1 MQFRYLALAADNTVV
16 RGKVEA
22 TEEQSVEAWLSEAG
36 YQVISLKKASASNIF
51 EGFSLK
57 SKRVSPKELVL
68 FFQQLSALMRSGVP
82 LLNGIQLLRSEA
94 KGSGFQALLSGV
106 ATDLRSGESLGASL
120 SKYPKIIP
128 EMYVRLIEAGEHS
141 GNLEYAFEEAAIH
154 LKKEIILKQQVKKA
168 LTYPAIVSV
177 VGLIVIAILVTV
189 VLPTMTELLT
199 SFGTELPLISR
210 IVVAVSDFV
219 TQWRLLILAAVAV
232 LGTLMLMGTRTASG
246 RRELSRL
253 LINTPGI
260 KKVVILLN
268 LARFSRTLSLLLKS
282 GSALPESLQMAGDTT
297 SNHICREAVADVRE
311 QVMQGAA
318 LGRAVEA
325 LPFMPQLYVQ
335 MVMVGEE
342 SGSLETNLS
351 NMAAYY
357 EEEVENQLNALTAML
372 EPALTVTLGI
382 IVGFIALAVI
392 LPILQLYETVAAAT

>member
-1 MQFRYLALAADNTVV
+1 MEFRYMALTADNAVV

-22 TEEQSVEAWLSEAG
+22 TEEQSVDAWLAEAG
-36 YQVISLKKASASNIF
+36 YQVISIKRASATNFF
-51 EGFSLK
+51 EGVSLK
-57 SKRVSPKELVL
+57 SSRVSPKELVL

-82 LLNGIQLLRSEA
+82 LLNGIQLLRAEA
-94 KGSGFQALLSGV
+94 KSSGFQTLLTGLS
-106 ATDLRSGESLGASL
+106 TDLRSGESLGDSL
-120 SKYPKIIP
+120 AKYPKIVP

-154 LKKEIILKQQVKKA
+154 LKKEITLKQQVKKA
-168 LTYPAIVSV
+168 LTYPAIVGV

-210 IVVAVSDFV
+210 IVVGISNFVS
-219 TQWRLLILAAVAV
+219 TWRLVILAGAVA
-232 LGTLMLMGTRTASG
+232 LGILFMLGTRTHSG

-253 LINTPGI
+253 LINAPGI
-260 KKVVILLN
+260 KKVVIQLN

-282 GSALPESLQMAGDTT
+282 GSALPESLQMAGDTV
-297 SNHICREAVADVRE
+297 SNHIFREAVADVRT

-325 LPFMPQLYVQ
+325 LPFMPPLYVQ

-342 SGSLETNLS
+342 SGSLETNLA

-357 EEEVENQLNALTAML
+357 EEEVENQLNTLTAL
-372 EPALTVTLGI
+372 IEPALTVTLGV

-392 LPILQLYETVAAAT
+392 LPILQLYETVAAST

>member
-1 MQFRYLALAADNTVV
+1 MALTADNTVV

-22 TEEQSVEAWLSEAG
+22 TEEQSVDAWLAEAG
-36 YQVISLKKASASNIF
+36 YQVISIKKASATNFF
-51 EGFSLK
+51 EGVSLK

-82 LLNGIQLLRSEA
+82 LLTGIQLLRTEA
-94 KGSGFQALLSGV
+94 KGSGFQALLTGL
-106 ATDLRSGESLGASL
+106 ATDLRSGESLGDSL
-120 SKYPKIIP
+120 AKHPKIVP

-154 LKKEIILKQQVKKA
+154 LKKEITLKQQVKKA
-168 LTYPAIVSV
+168 LTYPAIVGV

-210 IVVAVSDFV
+210 IVVAISNFVS
-219 TQWRLLILAAVAV
+219 TWRLVILAGAIA
-232 LGTLMLMGTRTASG
+232 LGILVMLGTRTRSG

-260 KKVVILLN
+260 KKVVIQLN

-282 GSALPESLQMAGDTT
+282 GSALPESLQMAGDTV
-297 SNHICREAVADVRE
+297 SNHIFREAVADVRT

-342 SGSLETNLS
+342 SGSLEINLA
-351 NMAAYY
+351 NMASYY
-357 EEEVENQLNALTAML
+357 EEEVENQLNTLTAMI
-372 EPALTVTLGI
+372 EPALTVTLGV

-392 LPILQLYETVAAAT
+392 LPILQLYETVAAST

>member
-1 MQFRYLALAADNTVV
+1 VV

-22 TEEQSVEAWLSEAG
+22 TEEQSVDAWLAEAG
-36 YQVISLKKASASNIF
+36 YQVISIKRASATNFF
-51 EGFSLK
+51 EGVSLK
-57 SKRVSPKELVL
+57 SSRVSPKELVL

-82 LLNGIQLLRSEA
+82 LLNGIQLLRAEA
-94 KGSGFQALLSGV
+94 KSSGFQTLLTGLS
-106 ATDLRSGESLGASL
+106 TDLRSGESLGDSL
-120 SKYPKIIP
+120 AKYPKIVP

-154 LKKEIILKQQVKKA
+154 LKKEITLKQQVKKA
-168 LTYPAIVSV
+168 LTYPAIVGV

-210 IVVAVSDFV
+210 IVVGISNFVSS
-219 TQWRLLILAAVAV
+219 WRLVILAGAVA
-232 LGTLMLMGTRTASG
+232 LGILFMLGTRTHSG

-253 LINTPGI
+253 LINAPGI
-260 KKVVILLN
+260 KKVVIQLN

-282 GSALPESLQMAGDTT
+282 GSALPESLQMAGDTV
-297 SNHICREAVADVRE
+297 SNHIFREAVADVRT

-325 LPFMPQLYVQ
+325 LPFMPPLYVQ

-342 SGSLETNLS
+342 SGSLETNLA

-357 EEEVENQLNALTAML
+357 EEEVENQLNTLTAL
-372 EPALTVTLGI
+372 IEPALTVTLGV

-392 LPILQLYETVAAAT
+392 LPILQLYETVAAST

>member
-1 MQFRYLALAADNTVV
+1 MEFRYMALTADNTVV

-22 TEEQSVEAWLSEAG
+22 TEEQSVDAWLAEAG
-36 YQVISLKKASASNIF
+36 YQVISIKKASATNFF
-51 EGFSLK
+51 EGVSLK

-82 LLNGIQLLRSEA
+82 LLTGIQLLRTEA
-94 KGSGFQALLSGV
+94 KGSGFQALLTGL
-106 ATDLRSGESLGASL
+106 ATDLRSGESLGDSL
-120 SKYPKIIP
+120 AKHPKIVP

-154 LKKEIILKQQVKKA
+154 LKKEITLKQQVKKA
-168 LTYPAIVSV
+168 LTYPAIVGV

-210 IVVAVSDFV
+210 IVVAISHFVS
-219 TQWRLLILAAVAV
+219 TWRLVILAGAIA
-232 LGTLMLMGTRTASG
+232 LGILVMLGTRTHSG

-253 LINTPGI
+253 LINAPGI
-260 KKVVILLN
+260 KKVVIQLN

-282 GSALPESLQMAGDTT
+282 GSALPESLQMAGDTV
-297 SNHICREAVADVRE
+297 SNHIFREAVADVRT

-342 SGSLETNLS
+342 SGSLEINLA
-351 NMAAYY
+351 NMASYY
-357 EEEVENQLNALTAML
+357 EEEVENQLNTLTAMI
-372 EPALTVTLGI
+372 EPALTVTLGV

-392 LPILQLYETVAAAT
+392 LPILQLYETVAAST

>member
-1 MQFRYLALAADNTVV
+1 MEFRYMALTADSTVV

-22 TEEQSVEAWLSEAG
+22 TEEQSVDAWLAEAG
-36 YQVISLKKASASNIF
+36 YQVISIKKASATNFF

-57 SKRVSPKELVL
+57 SNRVSPKELVL

-82 LLNGIQLLRSEA
+82 LLNGIQLLRTEA
-94 KGSGFQALLSGV
+94 KGSGFQALLSGL
-106 ATDLRSGESLGASL
+106 ATDLRSGESLGDSL
-120 SKYPKIIP
+120 AKYPKIVP
-128 EMYVRLIEAGEHS
+128 QMYVRLIEAGEHS

-154 LKKEIILKQQVKKA
+154 LKKEITLKQQVKKA
-168 LTYPAIVSV
+168 LTSPAIVGV

-189 VLPTMTELLT
+189 VLPTMTELLG

-210 IVVAVSDFV
+210 IVVAISDFV
-219 TQWRLLILAAVAV
+219 SSWRLVILAGVVAV
-232 LGTLMLMGTRTASG
+232 GTLVMLGTRTHPG

-253 LINTPGI
+253 LINSPGI
-260 KKVVILLN
+260 KKVVIQLN

-282 GSALPESLQMAGDTT
+282 GSALPESLQMAGDTV
-297 SNHICREAVADVRE
+297 SNHIFREAVADVRQ

-318 LGRAVEA
+318 LGKAVEA

-342 SGSLETNLS
+342 SGSLETNLA

-357 EEEVENQLNALTAML
+357 EEEVENQLNSLTAL
-372 EPALTVTLGI
+372 IEPALTVTLGV

>member
-1 MQFRYLALAADNTVV
+1 MEFRYMALTADNTVV

-22 TEEQSVEAWLSEAG
+22 TEEQSVDAWLAEAG
-36 YQVISLKKASASNIF
+36 YQVISIKKASATNFF
-51 EGFSLK
+51 EGVSLK

-82 LLNGIQLLRSEA
+82 LLTGIQLLRTEA
-94 KGSGFQALLSGV
+94 KGSGFQALLTGL
-106 ATDLRSGESLGASL
+106 ATDLRSGESLGDSL
-120 SKYPKIIP
+120 AKHPKIVP

-154 LKKEIILKQQVKKA
+154 LKKEITLKQQVKKA
-168 LTYPAIVSV
+168 LTYPAIVGV

-210 IVVAVSDFV
+210 IVVAISNFVS
-219 TQWRLLILAAVAV
+219 TWRLVILAGAIA
-232 LGTLMLMGTRTASG
+232 LGILVMLGTRTHSG

-253 LINTPGI
+253 LINAPGI
-260 KKVVILLN
+260 KKVVIQLN

-282 GSALPESLQMAGDTT
+282 GSALPESLQMAGDTV
-297 SNHICREAVADVRE
+297 SNHIFREAVADVRT

-342 SGSLETNLS
+342 SGSLEINLA
-351 NMAAYY
+351 NMASYY
-357 EEEVENQLNALTAML
+357 EEEVENQLNTLTAMI
-372 EPALTVTLGI
+372 EPALTVTLGV

-392 LPILQLYETVAAAT
+392 LPILQLYETVAAST

>member
-1 MQFRYLALAADNTVV
+1 MEFRYMALTADNAVV

-22 TEEQSVEAWLSEAG
+22 TEEQSVDAWLAEAG
-36 YQVISLKKASASNIF
+36 YQVISIKRASATNFF
-51 EGFSLK
+51 EGVSLK
-57 SKRVSPKELVL
+57 SSRVSPKELVL

-82 LLNGIQLLRSEA
+82 LLNGIQLLRAEA
-94 KGSGFQALLSGV
+94 KSSGFQTLLTGL
-106 ATDLRSGESLGASL
+106 ATDLRSGESLGDSL
-120 SKYPKIIP
+120 AKYPKIVP

-154 LKKEIILKQQVKKA
+154 LKKEITLKQQVKKA
-168 LTYPAIVSV
+168 LTYPAIVGV

-210 IVVAVSDFV
+210 IVVGISNFVS
-219 TQWRLLILAAVAV
+219 TWRLVILAGAVA
-232 LGTLMLMGTRTASG
+232 LGILFMLGTRTHSG

-253 LINTPGI
+253 LINAPGI
-260 KKVVILLN
+260 KKVVIQLN

-282 GSALPESLQMAGDTT
+282 GSALPESLQMAGDTV
-297 SNHICREAVADVRE
+297 SNHIFREAVAEVRE
-311 QVMQGAA
+311 KVMQGAA

-325 LPFMPQLYVQ
+325 LPFMPPLYVQ

-342 SGSLETNLS
+342 SGSLETNLA

-357 EEEVENQLNALTAML
+357 EEEVENQLNTLTAL
-372 EPALTVTLGI
+372 IEPALTVTLGV

-392 LPILQLYETVAAAT
+392 LPILQLYETVAAST

>member
-1 MQFRYLALAADNTVV
+1 MA
-16 RGKVEA
+16 
-22 TEEQSVEAWLSEAG
+22 EAG
-36 YQVISLKKASASNIF
+36 YQVISIQKASATNFFQGI
-51 EGFSLK
+51 SLK
-57 SKRVSPKELVL
+57 SNRVSAKELVL
-68 FFQQLSALMRSGVP
+68 FFQQLAALMRSGVP

-94 KGSGFQALLSGV
+94 KSSGFQNLLSGV
-106 ATDLRSGESLGASL
+106 ATDLRSGEALAASL
-120 SKYPKIIP
+120 AKHPKIIP
-128 EMYVRLIEAGEHS
+128 EMYIRLIEAGEHS
-141 GNLEYAFEEAAIH
+141 GNLEFAFEEAASH
-154 LKKEIILKQQVKKA
+154 LKKEILLKQQVKKA
-168 LTYPAIVSV
+168 LTYPAIVGV

-199 SFGTELPLISR
+199 SFGTELPLVSR
-210 IVVAVSDFV
+210 IVVAISDFV
-219 TQWRLLILAAVAV
+219 TQWRLAILGIAVMLGV
-232 LGTLMLMGTRTASG
+232 LLMLGTRTPSG

-260 KKVVILLN
+260 KKVVIQLN

-282 GSALPESLQMAGDTT
+282 GSALPESLQMAADTA
-297 SNHICREAVADVRE
+297 SNQVFREAMGDVRQ

-325 LPFMPQLYVQ
+325 LPFMPPLYVQ

-357 EEEVENQLNALTAML
+357 EEEVENQLNSLTAML
-372 EPALTVTLGI
+372 EPALTVTLGV

-392 LPILQLYETVAAAT
+392 LPILQLYETVAASV

>member
-1 MQFRYLALAADNTVV
+1 MEFRYTALAADSTLV

-22 TEEQSVEAWLSEAG
+22 TEEQSVDAWLAEAG
-36 YQVISLKKASASNIF
+36 YQVISIQKASATNFF

-57 SKRVSPKELVL
+57 STRVRPKELVL

-82 LLNGIQLLRSEA
+82 LLSGIQLLRTEA
-94 KGSGFQALLSGV
+94 KSSGFQALLSGL

-120 SKYPKIIP
+120 SKYPKIVP

-141 GNLEYAFEEAAIH
+141 GNLEYAFEEAAVH
-154 LKKEIILKQQVKKA
+154 LKKEILLKQQVKKA
-168 LTYPAIVSV
+168 LTYPAIVGV

-199 SFGTELPLISR
+199 SFGTDLPLISR
-210 IVVAVSDFV
+210 IVVAISDFV
-219 TQWRLLILAAVAV
+219 TTWRLLLLAGAVGVGV
-232 LGTLMLMGTRTASG
+232 LLMLGTRTASG
-246 RRELSRL
+246 RRELSRV

-260 KKVVILLN
+260 KKVVVQLN

-282 GSALPESLQMAGDTT
+282 GSALPESLQMAGDTVT
-297 SNHICREAVADVRE
+297 NHIFREAVSDVRQ

-325 LPFMPQLYVQ
+325 LPFMPPLYVQ

-351 NMAAYY
+351 NMATYY
-357 EEEVENQLNALTAML
+357 EEEVENQLNSLTAML
-372 EPALTVTLGI
+372 EPALTVTLGV

-392 LPILQLYETVAAAT
+392 LPILQLYETVAAST

>member
-1 MQFRYLALAADNTVV
+1 MEFRYMALTADNAVV

-22 TEEQSVEAWLSEAG
+22 TEEQSVDAWLAEAG
-36 YQVISLKKASASNIF
+36 YQVISIKRASATNFF
-51 EGFSLK
+51 EGVSLK
-57 SKRVSPKELVL
+57 SSRVSPKELVL

-82 LLNGIQLLRSEA
+82 LLNGIQLLRAEA
-94 KGSGFQALLSGV
+94 KSSGFQTLLTGLS
-106 ATDLRSGESLGASL
+106 TDLRSGESLGDSL
-120 SKYPKIIP
+120 AKYPKIVP

-154 LKKEIILKQQVKKA
+154 LKKEITLKQQVKKA
-168 LTYPAIVSV
+168 LTYPAIVGV

-210 IVVAVSDFV
+210 IVVGISNFVS
-219 TQWRLLILAAVAV
+219 TWRLVILAGAVA
-232 LGTLMLMGTRTASG
+232 LGILFMLGTRTHSG

-253 LINTPGI
+253 LINAPGI
-260 KKVVILLN
+260 KKVVIQLN

-282 GSALPESLQMAGDTT
+282 GSALPESLQMAGDTV
-297 SNHICREAVADVRE
+297 SNHIFREAVADVRT

-325 LPFMPQLYVQ
+325 LPFMPPLYVQ

-342 SGSLETNLS
+342 SGSLESNLA

-357 EEEVENQLNALTAML
+357 EEEVENQLNTLTAL
-372 EPALTVTLGI
+372 IEPALTVTLGV

-392 LPILQLYETVAAAT
+392 LPILQLYETVAAST

>member
-1 MQFRYLALAADNTVV
+1 MEFRYMALTADNTVV

-22 TEEQSVEAWLSEAG
+22 TEEQSVDAWLAEAG
-36 YQVISLKKASASNIF
+36 YQVISIKKASATNFF
-51 EGFSLK
+51 EGVSLK

-82 LLNGIQLLRSEA
+82 LLTGIQLLRTEA
-94 KGSGFQALLSGV
+94 KGSGFQALLTGL
-106 ATDLRSGESLGASL
+106 ATDLRSGESLGDSL
-120 SKYPKIIP
+120 AKYPKIVP

-154 LKKEIILKQQVKKA
+154 LKKEITLKQQVKKA
-168 LTYPAIVSV
+168 LTYPAIVGV

-210 IVVAVSDFV
+210 IVVAISHFVS
-219 TQWRLLILAAVAV
+219 TWRLVILAGAIA
-232 LGTLMLMGTRTASG
+232 LGILVMLGTRTHAG

-253 LINTPGI
+253 LINAPGI
-260 KKVVILLN
+260 TKVVIQLN

-282 GSALPESLQMAGDTT
+282 GSALPESLQMAGDTV
-297 SNHICREAVADVRE
+297 SNHIFREAVADVRT

-342 SGSLETNLS
+342 SGSLEINLA
-351 NMAAYY
+351 NMASYY
-357 EEEVENQLNALTAML
+357 EEEVENQLNTLTAMI
-372 EPALTVTLGI
+372 EPALTVTLGV

-392 LPILQLYETVAAAT
+392 LPILQLYETVAAST

>member
-1 MQFRYLALAADNTVV
+1 MEFRYMALTADNAVV

-22 TEEQSVEAWLSEAG
+22 TEEQSVDAWLAEAG
-36 YQVISLKKASASNIF
+36 YQVISIKRASATNFF
-51 EGFSLK
+51 EGVSLK
-57 SKRVSPKELVL
+57 SNRVSPKELVL

-82 LLNGIQLLRSEA
+82 LLNGIQLLRAEA
-94 KGSGFQALLSGV
+94 KSSGFQTLLTGL
-106 ATDLRSGESLGASL
+106 ATDLRSGESLGDSL
-120 SKYPKIIP
+120 AKYPKIVP

-154 LKKEIILKQQVKKA
+154 LKKEITLKQQVKKA
-168 LTYPAIVSV
+168 LTYPAIVGV

-210 IVVAVSDFV
+210 IVVGISNFVSS
-219 TQWRLLILAAVAV
+219 WRLVILAGAVALGV
-232 LGTLMLMGTRTASG
+232 LFMLGTRTHSG

-253 LINTPGI
+253 LINAPGI
-260 KKVVILLN
+260 KKVVIQLN

-282 GSALPESLQMAGDTT
+282 GSALPESLQMAGDTV
-297 SNHICREAVADVRE
+297 SNYIFREAVADVRT

-325 LPFMPQLYVQ
+325 LPFMPPLYVQ

-342 SGSLETNLS
+342 SGSLETNLA

-357 EEEVENQLNALTAML
+357 EEEVENQLNTLTAL
-372 EPALTVTLGI
+372 IEPALTVTLGV

-392 LPILQLYETVAAAT
+392 LPILQLYETVAAST

>member
-1 MQFRYLALAADNTVV
+1 MEFRYMALTADNAVV

-22 TEEQSVEAWLSEAG
+22 TEEQSVDAWLAEAG
-36 YQVISLKKASASNIF
+36 YKVISIKRASATNFF
-51 EGFSLK
+51 EGVSLK

-82 LLNGIQLLRSEA
+82 LLNGIQLLRAEA
-94 KGSGFQALLSGV
+94 KSSGFQTLLTGLS
-106 ATDLRSGESLGASL
+106 TDLRSGESLGDSL
-120 SKYPKIIP
+120 AKYPKIVP

-154 LKKEIILKQQVKKA
+154 LKKEITLKQQVKKA
-168 LTYPAIVSV
+168 LTYPAIVGV

-210 IVVAVSDFV
+210 IVVAISNFVS
-219 TQWRLLILAAVAV
+219 TWRLVILAGAIA
-232 LGTLMLMGTRTASG
+232 LGILVMLGTRTHAG

-253 LINTPGI
+253 LINAPGI
-260 KKVVILLN
+260 KKVVIQLN

-282 GSALPESLQMAGDTT
+282 GSALPESLQMAGDTV
-297 SNHICREAVADVRE
+297 SNYIFREAVADVRT

-342 SGSLETNLS
+342 SGSLEINLS
-351 NMAAYY
+351 NMASYY
-357 EEEVENQLNALTAML
+357 EEEVENQLNTLTAMI
-372 EPALTVTLGI
+372 EPALTVTLGV

-392 LPILQLYETVAAAT
+392 LPILQLYETVAAST